1 MDEFASREY
10 PIREDMRFQGRF
22 WRWERVAWLILILLA
37 AAGLTGVLGVG
48 PLSWVK
54 ASAGPLTVE
63 YERFQRVTR
72 LVKFSFSISEH
83 SASDLRLHL
92 NADFQKNFEISS
104 IQPRPSRSAGGADG
118 IDLIFAGEPG
128 REARIVIWAH
138 SRHYGLSHLTA
149 SADGGETANFW
160 VMVYP

>member
-10 PIREDMRFQGRF
+10 PIREDMRFQDRF
-22 WRWERVAWLILILLA
+22 WRWERAAWLILILLA
-37 AAGLTGVLGVG
+37 AVGLSGALGVG
-48 PLSWVK
+48 PLSWEK

-72 LVKFSFSISEH
+72 LSKFSFDIAEH

-92 NADFQKNFEISS
+92 NAAFQKNFEISS
-104 IQPRPSRSAGGADG
+104 IQPQPSHSAAGADG
-118 IDLIFAGEPG
+118 IDLTFAGEPG
-128 REARIVIWAH
+128 REGRIVIWAH
-138 SRHYGLSHLTA
+138 SRHYGVSRLTA
-149 SADGGETANFW
+149 SAGGGEAARFW